1 MKDLRFILSTQ
12 EPAVRDCVWCKPV
25 EGGFALYMLQAGVMT
40 PLKIMDD
47 KSTASIV
54 DDAVQDLVG
63 SVQDEKTANTING
76 AKAYAD
82 DVKDTVTGTASDTSA
97 DLTLYGLKAYIDS
110 KVSG

>member
-40 PLKIMDD
+40 PLKVTDD

-82 DVKDTVTGTASDTSA
+82 DVKDTVTGTASDTST

>member
-40 PLKIMDD
+40 PLKVMDD

-54 DDAVQDLVG
+54 YDAVQDLVG

>member
-40 PLKIMDD
+40 PLKVTDD

-97 DLTLYGLKAYIDS
+97 DLTLHGLKAYIDS